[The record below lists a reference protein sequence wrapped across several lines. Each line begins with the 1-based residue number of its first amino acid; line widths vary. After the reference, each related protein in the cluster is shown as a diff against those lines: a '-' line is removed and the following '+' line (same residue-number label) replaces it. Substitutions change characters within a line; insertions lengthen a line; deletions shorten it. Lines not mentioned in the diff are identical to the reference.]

1 MLLGED
7 EVLSR
12 IFDLRGFLGNARGP
26 SPIIESGMKRQRCYT
41 CGREIG
47 FRGSDP
53 DGIGT

>member
-41 CGREIG
+41 CGPRDR
-47 FRGSDP
+47 F
-53 DGIGT
+53 

>member
-12 IFDLRGFLGNARGP
+12 IFSLRGILRQRSGP
-26 SPIIESGMKRQRCYT
+26 SPNNESGVKRQRRYH